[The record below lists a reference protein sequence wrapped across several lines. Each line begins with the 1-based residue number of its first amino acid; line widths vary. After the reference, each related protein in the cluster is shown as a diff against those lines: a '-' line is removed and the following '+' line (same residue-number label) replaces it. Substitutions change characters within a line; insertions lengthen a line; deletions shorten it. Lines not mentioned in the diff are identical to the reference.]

1 MPWRTSQPKLEHEK
15 KNPSPKNSLIFLEME
30 LYSCN
35 IQNIFRP
42 RQKNAFFI
50 PLEKKAFITPT
61 QKKCNPALCS
71 SSSKNK
77 KIHPKKNVSY
87 FRKRKAQK
95 NWLYLSLI
103 TNMQRSPHLSSKN
116 KDIFSHASIRNRRV

>member
-50 PLEKKAFITPT
+50 PLEKKAFRTPP

-77 KIHPKKNVSY
+77 KNPPKEKRLIFQKTQSPKKLVISFSY
-87 FRKRKAQK
+87 YQHAEITSSQLQK
-95 NWLYLSLI
+95 
-103 TNMQRSPHLSSKN
+103 
-116 KDIFSHASIRNRRV
+116 